1 MKKWIISSLVLIL
14 FLAVTVFIGF
24 YVAIFLIGPHSD
36 ILPDWLHI
44 PVGIT
49 LLVLIIGIPVWLGR
63 ITFHHL
69 KRKENNNL
77 SK

>member
-14 FLAVTVFIGF
+14 SLAVTVFIGF

-44 PVGIT
+44 PVGIIM
-49 LLVLIIGIPVWLGR
+49 LVLILGIPVWLGR
-63 ITFHHL
+63 KTFHQFRH
-69 KRKENNNL
+69 KENNNL
-77 SK
+77 SN